1 MQVGFLEEGG
11 SKVATQ
17 YFYCTHCHKKVSIS
31 QRLFDTLLD
40 FSRTHPE
47 ECGICGGARELHVSL
62 DFQLGM
68 GDGDFKVVHAFL
80 PDKLESWLGE
90 EEEEV
95 TYYPFLVVLQAAGE
109 SQQFYWMP
117 YWHVVGKEAR
127 FGQHALC
134 LDHTQFESL
143 VAQAHERMLAAV

>member
-1 MQVGFLEEGG
+1 
-11 SKVATQ
+11 VAAQ
-17 YFYCTHCHKKVSIS
+17 YFYCTHCHKRVAIS
-31 QRLFDTLLD
+31 QRLFDTLFD
-40 FSRTHPE
+40 FSRTNPQN
-47 ECGICGGARELHVSL
+47 CAVCGGERELHVAL

-68 GDGDFKVVHAFL
+68 GDGDFKVVHALL

-95 TYYPFLVVLQAAGE
+95 TYYPFLVLLQATGE
-109 SQQFYWMP
+109 SKQFYWMP

-134 LDHTQFESL
+134 LDQTQFESL
-143 VAQAHERMLAAV
+143 VAQAHDRMLTAV

>member
-1 MQVGFLEEGG
+1 M
-11 SKVATQ
+11 ATQ
-17 YFYCTHCHKKVSIS
+17 YFYCTHCQKKVAIS
-31 QRLFDTLLD
+31 QRLFDTLFD
-40 FSRTHPE
+40 FSRTDPQK
-47 ECGICGGARELHVSL
+47 CGTCGGARELHVSL

-95 TYYPFLVVLQAAGE
+95 TFYPFLVVLQGAGE
-109 SQQFYWMP
+109 SKQFHWMP

-134 LDHTQFESL
+134 LDQTQFESL
-143 VAQAHERMLAAV
+143 VSQAHERTLATV